1 MQSMV
6 GELVLVIIINFSLIG
21 VTVES
26 IQVEIFG
33 QTYSIKAKNDREYIR
48 ELAAFVDARMK
59 EVQKGTGT
67 SDGYKIA
74 ILAALNIADEL
85 NRLQS
90 QHDNLKRSA
99 TTSLDHLIELTE
111 EAEQK

>member
-1 MQSMV
+1 M
-6 GELVLVIIINFSLIG
+6 
-21 VTVES
+21 ES

-33 QTYSIKAKNDREYIR
+33 QSYSIKAGSDREYIR

-85 NRLQS
+85 NRLRS
-90 QHDNLKRSA
+90 KHDDLQMST
-99 TTSLDHLIELTE
+99 TTSLDRLIELTGTANRE
-111 EAEQK
+111 

>member
-1 MQSMV
+1 
-6 GELVLVIIINFSLIG
+6 L
-21 VTVES
+21 ES

-33 QTYSIKAKNDREYIR
+33 QTYSIKAENDREYIR
-48 ELAAFVDARMK
+48 KLAAFVDARMK

-85 NRLQS
+85 NRIQAE
-90 QHDNLKRSA
+90 HDIFRRSA
-99 TTSLDHLIELTE
+99 ATSLDHLIELTG
-111 EAEQK
+111 EAERK

>member
-1 MQSMV
+1 M
-6 GELVLVIIINFSLIG
+6 
-21 VTVES
+21 ES
-26 IQVEIFG
+26 VQVEIFG
-33 QTYSIKAKNDREYIR
+33 QTYSIKAGNDREYIR

-85 NRLQS
+85 NRIRS
-90 QHDNLKRSA
+90 QHDSFRKS
-99 TTSLDHLIELTE
+99 TMSSLDQLIELTG
-111 EAEQK
+111 EAGRK

>member
-1 MQSMV
+1 M
-6 GELVLVIIINFSLIG
+6 
-21 VTVES
+21 ES

-33 QTYSIKAKNDREYIR
+33 QSYNIKAGNDRDYIR

-59 EVQKGTGT
+59 DVQKGTGT

-85 NRLQS
+85 NRLRT
-90 QHDNLKRSA
+90 QHDALERSTA
-99 TTSLDHLIELTE
+99 VSLDHLIKLTD
-111 EAEQK
+111 EAR

>member
-1 MQSMV
+1 M
-6 GELVLVIIINFSLIG
+6 
-21 VTVES
+21 ES
-26 IQVEIFG
+26 IQVDIFG
-33 QTYSIKAKNDREYIR
+33 QSYSIKAGNDREYIR

-85 NRLQS
+85 NRLRS
-90 QHDNLKRSA
+90 RHDAFQLST
-99 TTSLDHLIELTE
+99 TTSLDRLIEMTGE
-111 EAEQK
+111 TDRK

>member
-1 MQSMV
+1 M
-6 GELVLVIIINFSLIG
+6 
-21 VTVES
+21 ES

-33 QTYSIKAKNDREYIR
+33 QTYSIKAGNDPEYIR
-48 ELAAFVDARMK
+48 DLAAFVDARMK

-85 NRLQS
+85 NRLRS
-90 QHDNLKRSA
+90 QHDTFRRST
-99 TTSLDHLIELTE
+99 TTSLDRLIELTGE
-111 EAEQK
+111 TERK